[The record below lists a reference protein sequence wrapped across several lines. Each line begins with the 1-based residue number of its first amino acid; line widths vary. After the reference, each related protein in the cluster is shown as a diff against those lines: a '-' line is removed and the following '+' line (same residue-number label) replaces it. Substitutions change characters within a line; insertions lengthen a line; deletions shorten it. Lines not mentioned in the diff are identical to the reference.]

1 MKYVIANLLALV
13 VLVALSCYLIWG
25 LAEIA
30 VWLKIIATIILVV
43 VCGFIE
49 ERFLS
54 KHVNKLVQKIFGEQ

>member
-13 VLVALSCYLIWG
+13 VLVALGCYLIWG

-30 VWLKIIATIILVV
+30 VWLKIISTIIVVV